1 MLKRVTKN
9 FNKKDKKNTMGF
21 LMKHGLTEREARK
34 YTELNAEF
42 DVKSLTQAQKEL
54 LENNF

>member
-42 DVKSLTQAQKEL
+42 DVKSLTQAQK
-54 LENNF
+54 